1 MAKIPD
7 EFIAE
12 MRAFP
17 IEDIAAQHFDLTPMG
32 NILQT
37 KCIHEGDNS
46 PSLTFFTQTNTFY
59 CFGCGA
65 GKRPT
70 TEGSDPIS
78 FVMWLDKCTFS
89 EALQKIASLKGV
101 EVPRAAM
108 SKEEKQRAE
117 MVAQA
122 TEYNRHYWS
131 TLQGEP
137 RYLEY
142 LEARG
147 ITMEEVNKWRLGA
160 VPADDQSK
168 FRTTLVFALMNDWG
182 QTVGFSHRNMSDQ
195 FDDINVDLPKYV
207 NSAKSAIF
215 DKGSILYGLNFVK
228 KLIREKGYVIVGE
241 GFGDTILG
249 QRMGLPFVS
258 VMGTSMTDQHIQ
270 TLKQYTDTVV
280 LWMDGDH
287 GGITATMRHA
297 KALQKQGFLVKVINY
312 EGKDPD
318 DVFMDAIESST
329 GIEGAKLYAEAII
342 RDTAVLASQFEVNQ
356 VLNVYKT
363 QATELALQTLRKIEP
378 LLNDMEDGAEKAF
391 VKKRIAEE
399 LELNPEDLWGT

>member
-1 MAKIPD
+1 MGKIPD

-17 IEDIAAQHFDLTPMG
+17 IEELAAQQFDLMPMG

-65 GKRPT
+65 GKRPK

-78 FVMWLDKCTFS
+78 FLMWVDNCSFS

-101 EVPRAAM
+101 EVPRQGLT
-108 SKEEKQRAE
+108 KEEKQRAE
-117 MVAQA
+117 MVAQT
-122 TEYNRHYWS
+122 TEYNRHYWAA
-131 TLQGEP
+131 LQEEP

-142 LEARG
+142 LDDRG
-147 ITMEEVNKWRLGA
+147 ITLEEVNKWRIGM

-168 FRTTLVFALMNDWG
+168 FKTTLVFALMNDWG
-182 QTVGFSHRNMSDQ
+182 QTVGFSHRNMSDT
-195 FDDINVDLPKYV
+195 FEDLNIELPKYV
-207 NSAKSAIF
+207 NSSKSPIF
-215 DKGSILYGLNFVK
+215 DKGRILYGLNFVK

-241 GFGDTILG
+241 GFGDAILG

-258 VMGTSMTDQHIQ
+258 VMGTSMTDAHIQ
-270 TLKQYTDTVV
+270 TLKSYTDTVI

-287 GGITATMRHA
+287 GGIQATLRHA
-297 KALQKQGFLVKVINY
+297 KALQKEGFLVKVINY
-312 EGKDPD
+312 QGKDPD
-318 DVFMDAIESST
+318 DLFLHGLAGGDLKS
-329 GIEGAKLYAEAII
+329 AKLYAEALV
-342 RDTAVLASQFEVNQ
+342 RDTPVLASQFEVNQ

-363 QATELALQTLRKIEP
+363 QVTELALQTLKKIEP
-378 LLNDMEDGAEKAF
+378 LLGDMEDGAEKAF
-391 VKKRIAEE
+391 VKKRVADE
-399 LELNPEDLWGT
+399 LELKSHDLWGD